1 MATLQYNGNNVAI
14 LDVIRNSEPCSHRIL
29 VIEQVAP
36 NYKDI
41 KWLTAIGY
49 RASQKWNALIC
60 EQLKRR

>member
-1 MATLQYNGNNVAI
+1 MALHCV
-14 LDVIRNSEPCSHRIL
+14 
-29 VIEQVAP
+29 EQVAP

-49 RASQKWNALIC
+49 RASLKWNALIC